1 MESVPVIQP
10 VIIFYA
16 YSVLGNNLTYAKA
29 FTSLSLFYMLTGPI
43 SQLPG
48 FFQHYFN
55 ATVACERILKVLNS
69 EDREDYVTTIE
80 NETFAIVVENASFG
94 WVLKGKVENV
104 EDVSSTTVDKDGKE
118 KGYEMVQLTEVEPSV
133 DDKTNRGLYTLQNLN
148 FSVEKGLLVAVIGSV
163 GTGKSSLIQAML
175 GEMYK
180 TGGSINLHG
189 KIAFHSQQPWVM
201 NRTLRDNI
209 TLGKKLDEKRLNEVL
224 AAVALDVDIRTLS
237 AGLDTEIGEKVRSS
251 SLSLSCYYHHYH
263 HYYHHYHHH

>member
-1 MESVPVIQP
+1 
-10 VIIFYA
+10 
-16 YSVLGNNLTYAKA
+16 
-29 FTSLSLFYMLTGPI
+29 
-43 SQLPG
+43 
-48 FFQHYFN
+48 
-55 ATVACERILKVLNS
+55 
-69 EDREDYVTTIE
+69 
-80 NETFAIVVENASFG
+80 
-94 WVLKGKVENV
+94 
-104 EDVSSTTVDKDGKE
+104 
-118 KGYEMVQLTEVEPSV
+118 
-133 DDKTNRGLYTLQNLN
+133 
-148 FSVEKGLLVAVIGSV
+148 VEKGLLVAVIGSV

-224 AAVALDVDIRTLS
+224 AAVALDVDIRTLP

-263 HYYHHYHHH
+263 HYHHYYHHYHHH